1 MFTNMKT
8 SKGSIEIKHLKEF
21 KYKIQEISS
30 LFDVEQ
36 NAFNLNKGDRRFVI
50 IDSVIDQLYGHTIR
64 KYFQGFECQ
73 TFFEVIDSG
82 ENNKSLSSFLKIF
95 SDLDRFDVDRRK
107 EPIISIGGG
116 VITDL
121 GGFVASCYRRG
132 VPHIA
137 VPTTLMGFVD
147 ASIGIKTGINFNNH
161 KNRMGSF
168 MPPQAVLLDE
178 TFLSTLPTRHI
189 INGFGEVFKI
199 ALIKDKPLFELL
211 EQNGYNIVDDITLP
225 ITKTILHSSIVDM
238 LEELEPN
245 LFEDNLDRCVDFGHT
260 FSPIIEMQDCENILH
275 GEAVALDC
283 FLSSCIAFSRNIIS
297 ECELKRISSLYFH
310 LKFPQ
315 ILTCNKDFLWESV
328 LERKKHRG
336 GLQRIPFPTEIGRYA
351 FINDLT
357 KCDIENGI
365 EIMCKLLTKKK

>member
-1 MFTNMKT
+1 MK
-8 SKGSIEIKHLKEF
+8 IIKILALCLLSCLLWACPERSEA
-21 KYKIQEISS
+21 YIT
-30 LFDVEQ
+30 LV
-36 NAFNLNKGDRRFVI
+36 
-50 IDSVIDQLYGHTIR
+50 
-64 KYFQGFECQ
+64 
-73 TFFEVIDSG
+73 
-82 ENNKSLSSFLKIF
+82 NKS
-95 SDLDRFDVDRRK
+95 D
-107 EPIISIGGG
+107 
-116 VITDL
+116 
-121 GGFVASCYRRG
+121 
-132 VPHIA
+132 
-137 VPTTLMGFVD
+137 
-147 ASIGIKTGINFNNH
+147 
-161 KNRMGSF
+161 
-168 MPPQAVLLDE
+168 Q
-178 TFLSTLPTRHI
+178 
-189 INGFGEVFKI
+189 
-199 ALIKDKPLFELL
+199 
-211 EQNGYNIVDDITLP
+211 NIVYQ
-225 ITKTILHSSIVDM
+225 
-238 LEELEPN
+238 EY
-245 LFEDNLDRCVDFGHT
+245 RDFGHT